1 MPKIQVDMFEVQLG
15 AAILLQF
22 QVDGRP
28 VRVLADAG
36 IKASGYERDHVL
48 RKLLPILDEGG
59 DRHIHLVIG
68 THYDEDHLAG
78 LVPVIE
84 HEDITI
90 DEAWMPPVAN
100 DTEPHALDGSLSES
114 DLLAHQ
120 FYEGGGGARLAR
132 YVRAKRAD
140 VETLHVFEGRHE
152 LHNEQ
157 SLHGLR
163 RSLLAWPN
171 DEMPLQGGFENVI
184 SEDLLF
190 LRQQLEQP
198 EAPDER
204 DHAVGL
210 DVEPAPEVEEAIAW
224 ARRGPMAPEPLWL
237 GRPFALSL
245 DHQLDIR
252 KRVAEVSP
260 EAAAAQQLTFAEIG
274 KSSAEDAINAAA
286 LYDVVSALR
295 RKRVPIRTEII
306 PDGEPRRYAWR
317 DDLRRFVPAAR
328 GGTEPILMLLGPSQ
342 GLVRKH
348 WNRLPVE
355 QATRVALSFIVPI
368 KSITPSN
375 QLSYVMRFEHA
386 GQGMLVSGDA
396 GCVDFKLDRTHY
408 HPRLL
413 QALLPLHVLQVAHHG
428 GANGHFYRVL
438 DAAGYADQ
446 TDHSYLL
453 LSHATDD
460 RHRPSEEFRLFLLAT
475 LGRGEDVQ
483 LLFTSKPKPEKVRDF
498 VEAFHPVVGRESDRG
513 DVRLVF
519 NAGSFRRGRW
529 EVASHAVAPGSG

>member
-1 MPKIQVDMFEVQLG
+1 MPQIQVDMFEVQLG

-28 VRVLADAG
+28 VRILADAG
-36 IKASGYERDHVL
+36 IKASGYDRDHVL
-48 RKLLPILDEGG
+48 RKLLPILDAGG
-59 DRHIHLVIG
+59 DRRIHLVIG

-90 DEAWMPPVAN
+90 GEAWMPPIAN
-100 DTEPHALDGSLSES
+100 DTEPHALDSPLSER

-120 FYEGGGGARLAR
+120 FYEDGGGARLAG

-140 VETLHVFEGRHE
+140 VEILHVFEGQYE
-152 LHNEQ
+152 LNNEQ
-157 SLHGLR
+157 SLYGLR
-163 RSLLAWPN
+163 RNLLAWPSQ
-171 DEMPLQGGFENVI
+171 ERPLEDGFENVI
-184 SEDLLF
+184 SEDLQF

-224 ARRGPMAPEPLWL
+224 ARRGPMASEPLWL

-245 DHQLDIR
+245 DHQLEIR

-260 EAAAAQQLTFAEIG
+260 DVASAQQLTFAEIRKG
-274 KSSAEDAINAAA
+274 SAEDAINAAA

-317 DDLRRFVPAAR
+317 GDLGRFVPAAR
-328 GGTEPILMLLGPSQ
+328 GGTEPILTLLGPSR

-513 DVRLVF
+513 DVRLIF

-529 EVASHAVAPGSG
+529 EVASHAVAT

>member
-1 MPKIQVDMFEVQLG
+1 MPQIQVDMFEVQLG
-15 AAILLQF
+15 AAVLLQF
-22 QVDGRP
+22 QVDGRR
-28 VRVLADAG
+28 VKVLADAG

-78 LVPVIE
+78 LVSVIE

-100 DTEPHALDGSLSES
+100 DAEPHALDAPLSEG

-120 FYEGGGGARLAR
+120 FYGNEGGARLAR
-132 YVRAKRAD
+132 YVRTKRAD
-140 VETLHVFEGRHE
+140 VETLRVFEGDCE

-157 SLHGLR
+157 SLYGLR
-163 RSLLAWPN
+163 RNWLAWPSRERPVE
-171 DEMPLQGGFENVI
+171 DGFENVI
-184 SEDLLF
+184 SEDLQF
-190 LRQQLEQP
+190 LRRQIEQP
-198 EAPDER
+198 EAPDEH

-210 DVEPAPEVEEAIAW
+210 DVEPAPEVEEAVAW
-224 ARRGPMAPEPLWL
+224 ARRGPLAPEPFWP
-237 GRPFALSL
+237 GRPSALSL
-245 DHQLDIR
+245 DHQLEIR
-252 KRVAEVSP
+252 KRVAELAP
-260 EAAAAQQLTFAEIG
+260 DAAAAQRLTFAEIR

-286 LYDVVSALR
+286 LHEVVSALR

-317 DDLRRFVPAAR
+317 GDLRRFVPAAR
-328 GGTEPILMLLGPSQ
+328 GGAEPTLTLLGPSR

-355 QATRVALSFIVPI
+355 QATRVALSFVIPI

-375 QLSYVMRFEHA
+375 QLSYVMRFQHA

-396 GCVDFKLDRTHY
+396 GCVDFKVDRTRY

-413 QALLPLHVLQVAHHG
+413 QALLPLHVVQVAHHG

-438 DAAGYADQ
+438 DAAGFADQ
-446 TDHSYLL
+446 TDHAYLL

-460 RHRPSEEFRLFLLAT
+460 RHRPSEEFRLFLLGA
-475 LGRGEDVQ
+475 LGRGEGVQ
-483 LLFTSKPKPEKVRDF
+483 LLFTSRPKPEKVRDF
-498 VEAFHPVVGRESDRG
+498 LEAIHPVVGHEGDRG

-519 NAGSFRRGRW
+519 SRGRFRKGSW
-529 EVASHAVAPGSG
+529 EVASHAVAPQSG